1 MVTRALFFIFYISLF
16 LFACQNINMT
26 PQSNHSIDTSILTEA
41 FDNFKESTFLHRRFK
56 HQDIEP
62 LILNLKSNSKFT
74 ISTLGESV
82 QKRAIYQIDYGSGKK
97 KIMLW
102 SQMHG
107 DESTA
112 TMALFDIFNFLAGE
126 NDQFDSLRSVI
137 RENTSLSFIPMLNP
151 DGAEIFNRRNAL
163 GMDIN
168 RDARSG
174 ASPEGAILIEAA
186 KRNQPEYAFNLHDQ
200 QRYYTAGYSDK
211 AATISFLA
219 PAYNYERE
227 VNSIREDAMKLI
239 VGMNKTLQ
247 EFIPGGVAK
256 YDDTHEP
263 RGFGDNF
270 QKWGAR
276 TVLIESGGYPGD
288 TEKQYIRKLN
298 FIIILS
304 SILDI
309 ANKNFQYND
318 PDEYE
323 EIPENR
329 VKLNEL
335 VIRNISNTADSFTY
349 KTDIAIKQDEI
360 NLKDGGYYVR
370 GRIDD
375 VGDLKESF
383 GYQELDAEGLT
394 YQEGKVLEIVQD
406 SLSAIDFR
414 NAIGLLKQGYF
425 AVNIK
430 NTPSELRYNLPLV
443 ILKNSSP
450 PTGSLYLGSPAN
462 FFLKRQDTIKYAVV
476 NGYLIDLE
484 NPLKK
489 NYFQVIQ

>member
-1 MVTRALFFIFYISLF
+1 
-16 LFACQNINMT
+16 
-26 PQSNHSIDTSILTEA
+26 
-41 FDNFKESTFLHRRFK
+41 
-56 HQDIEP
+56 
-62 LILNLKSNSKFT
+62 
-74 ISTLGESV
+74 
-82 QKRAIYQIDYGSGKK
+82 
-97 KIMLW
+97 
-102 SQMHG
+102 MHG

-112 TMALFDIFNFLAGE
+112 TMALFDIFNFLAGK

-186 KRNQPEYAFNLHDQ
+186 KRNQPEYGFNLHDQ

-247 EFIPGGVAK
+247 EFIPGGVAR

-298 FIIILS
+298 FIIILK

-309 ANKNFQYND
+309 ANKNYQYND
-318 PDEYE
+318 PNEYE

-335 VIRNISNTADSFTY
+335 VIRNISNTADSFAY

-360 NLKDGGYYVR
+360 NLKEGGYYVR

-394 YQEGKVLEIVQD
+394 YLEGKVFEIVQD
-406 SLSAIDFR
+406 SLSTIDFR
-414 NAIGLLKQGYF
+414 NAIKLLKQGYF

-430 NTPSELRYNLPLV
+430 NTPLELHYDLPLV

-450 PTGSLYLGSPAN
+450 PTGTLYLGSPAN
-462 FFLKRQDTIKYAVV
+462 FFLKKKNTIKYAVV

-484 NPLKK
+484 NPLKQ
-489 NYFQVIQ
+489 NYYQFIQ